1 MPRPVLTASG
11 SLFED
16 VDERNEELI
25 KEFGERRARNRQQD
39 RMLQRMG
46 SFAGMSMGG
55 DVLAAIPRY
64 YSPEEY
70 FVQSQIPYK
79 IQDDRQR
86 IELYKWLDLFYR
98 THTLIPILVDIF
110 TRFPLVGMELDCE
123 DDDLTEFY
131 EQVFFDDLDYEQFL
145 VDLGREYWT
154 LGESW
159 PLGHFSESLGV
170 WEEEELLDPALIEV
184 KKFPIIGTQ
193 QFYLLPPPDLAE
205 IAKRR
210 QPEPLYHLLRENHED
225 LIPFLLSGKPI
236 PVSDVL
242 LKQVAF
248 KASRRDLHG
257 TPLLLRCLRQLIHEE
272 KLMAS
277 QDAIAERLY
286 SPLLLV
292 KLGVQDMGPNRG
304 PWIPG
309 PDAVASLRNDLDIA
323 LASDMRLMVHH
334 FGIEVQNVWGREQ
347 MPRLDMDFDR
357 IERKLMQTFGV
368 NPNLLAGGASAQPY
382 ASSALQAEFLNQI
395 LRTYQRYLKRHY
407 ESRASIVAEAQEHYA
422 YEKRGQTRIPIMEE
436 VIRYDDEGNE
446 YIEERK
452 KLMYPD
458 LKMKVLDLRDEA
470 TQRQFLQVLK
480 QAGVPVPDT
489 DLAMGMGYDFTEALA
504 KMEEELI
511 QKTVAQ
517 QDAKVK
523 TYDILSA
530 RGLPIPPDLQA
541 EIEGQ
546 GQGMQGAAPGAGA
559 GGSLD
564 MGGDIPGGG
573 DSIPMPQPPG
583 GGMGGPGMPPAMGPY
598 GPGRGMVPEQ
608 SFERS
613 PLTGPGAMMSPGMG
627 SPPQGLIA
635 PAAPGRMSKVSS
647 DGQKVYGERHAAGGG
662 MPRRHAH
669 DLTDV
674 IDAQKDLL
682 NKYKNAL
689 TEEELAATIEEHDN
703 AED

>member
-1 MPRPVLTASG
+1 MDLLTGLDLQTFQENALHTSRIPRPVLAANG
-11 SLFED
+11 SIFEE
-16 VDERNEELI
+16 VDERNSALMED
-25 KEFGERRARNRQQD
+25 FGTRRAKSRQQD
-39 RMLQRMG
+39 RLMQRMG
-46 SFAGMSMGG
+46 SFAGMGMGG

-110 TRFPLVGMELDCE
+110 TRFPLVGMELDST
-123 DDDLTEFY
+123 DDSLTEFY

-210 QPEPLYHLLRENHED
+210 QPEPLYHLLRENHAD

-309 PDAVASLRNDLDIA
+309 PEAVASLRNDLDIA

-407 ESRASIVAEAQEHYA
+407 ESRASIVAEAQEHFA

-452 KLMYPD
+452 KLMYPE

-480 QAGVPVPDT
+480 QAGVPVPDS
-489 DLAMGMGYDFTEALA
+489 DLAMGMGYDFPDSLA
-504 KMEEELI
+504 AMEEELI

-546 GQGMQGAAPGAGA
+546 GQMGGGAAPGAGA
-559 GGSLD
+559 GGPMD
-564 MGGDIPGGG
+564 MGGDIPQSG
-573 DSIPMPQPPG
+573 DAIPMPPLPG
-583 GGMGGPGMPPAMGPY
+583 GGGPPPIGPNNPQR
-598 GPGRGMVPEQ
+598 GPVPEQ

-613 PLTGPGAMMSPGMG
+613 PLTMPGAPN
-627 SPPQGLIA
+627 A
-635 PAAPGRMSKVSS
+635 PAGPAGSS
-647 DGQKVYGERHAAGGG
+647 RINCANE
-662 MPRRHAH
+662 
-669 DLTDV
+669 
-674 IDAQKDLL
+674 
-682 NKYKNAL
+682 
-689 TEEELAATIEEHDN
+689 
-703 AED
+703 